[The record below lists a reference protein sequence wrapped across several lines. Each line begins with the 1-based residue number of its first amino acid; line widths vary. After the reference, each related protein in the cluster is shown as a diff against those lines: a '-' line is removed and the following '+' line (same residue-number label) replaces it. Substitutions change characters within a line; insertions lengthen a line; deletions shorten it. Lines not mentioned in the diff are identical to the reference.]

1 MNSPVEIVA
10 LRCVMDFHSA
20 EFDSMS
26 RADPHYRAFISY
38 SHRDTKWAKWLH
50 RALERYAVPID
61 VYPAEEKLQ
70 ADGTERSR
78 RLTPVFRDRDELPAS
93 GSLADTIQQA
103 LEVSENLIVLCSPN
117 SAASQYVNAEIET
130 FRGLHPDN
138 DKKVYALIIEGDPPG
153 CFPPALIAGGA
164 EPIAADAREEGDGRG
179 DAKLK
184 LIAGMLGV
192 GFDRLKQREARRQRN
207 RLLAMVTVVS
217 AVAVMTSFLALWAL
231 KAEKE
236 ATVQKELAEEQREL
250 AVQAA
255 EQEKAAKVVAQ
266 EQREL
271 AERAAEQEKE
281 AKVVAQ
287 EQRELAVQAA
297 EQEKVAKL
305 LAQKQRELAEKAA
318 REARAVLGFFDTK
331 VLAAA
336 RPKQQ
341 EGGLGIDATIRA
353 AIDAAEPQIEETF
366 PDQPLVEASIRSTMG
381 TSYWY
386 LGDAKAAIPQL
397 ERALELRKKELGV
410 KDPLTLKSMTILANS
425 YQRAGRPQE
434 ALDLRE
440 ETLELEREV
449 LGAKHVDTLTS
460 ANNLSVSYREMGRS
474 KEALALDEE
483 TLKLRKEVLGPEDP
497 DTISSM
503 GSLASSY
510 ERMGRGEES
519 LALRE
524 EVLRLFRKVRGPE
537 HPDTLTSMQNL
548 ANSYEAA
555 GKLDEAIALKEK
567 TLESRRKVQGSKHP
581 DTLITMYS
589 LGNSYSSAT
598 DRWEEALAL
607 WEESL
612 ASMREVLGTGHRNT
626 IRVMNNLAQAY
637 RVDGR
642 LADAEGLYRE
652 LLALQ
657 KEAPTKDWTYYY
669 NQSSFGEVLTD
680 LKKYAEAEPLLLA
693 GYKGLEVSV
702 PSNASGQARVKFAI
716 VRLVQLYKD
725 WDKPGKAK
733 PWLEILDEIEKLQ
746 SKAADKKP

>member
-1 MNSPVEIVA
+1 MP
-10 LRCVMDFHSA
+10 
-20 EFDSMS
+20 
-26 RADPHYRAFISY
+26 RANPHYRAFISY
-38 SHRDTKWAKWLH
+38 SHRDAKWAKWLH

-61 VYPAEEKLQ
+61 AYPPEETLHP
-70 ADGTERSR
+70 DGTKRSR

-93 GSLADTIQQA
+93 GSLADTIQHA

-117 SAASQYVNAEIET
+117 SAASQYVNAEIEI

-138 DKKVYALIIEGDPPG
+138 DKKVYALIVEGEPPK
-153 CFPPALIAGGA
+153 CFPAALTAGGV
-164 EPIAADAREEGDGRG
+164 EPIAADAREEGDGKA

-192 GFDRLKQREARRQRN
+192 GFDRLKQREAKRQRN
-207 RLLAMVTVVS
+207 RLLVMVAVVS
-217 AVAVMTSFLALWAL
+217 AVAVTTSFLALWAL

-236 ATVQKELAEEQREL
+236 ATTQKEL

-255 EQEKAAKVVAQ
+255 EKEKAAKVVAQ

-271 AERAAEQEKE
+271 AEKAAEEEKA

-297 EQEKVAKL
+297 EKEKAAKV
-305 LAQKQRELAEKAA
+305 LAEKQRELAEKAA
-318 REARAVLGFFDTK
+318 REAKAVLGFFDTK

-353 AIDAAEPQIEETF
+353 AIDAAEPQIGTTF
-366 PDQPLVEASIRSTMG
+366 PDQPLVEASIRTTMG

-386 LGDAKAAIPQL
+386 LGDAKTAIPQL
-397 ERALELRKKELGV
+397 ERALELRKKELGS

-425 YQRAGRPQE
+425 YQRSGRPQE

-440 ETLELEREV
+440 ETLKLEREV
-449 LGAKHVDTLTS
+449 LGAKHADTLTS
-460 ANNLSVSYREMGRS
+460 ANNLSVSYREMGRPQ
-474 KEALALDEE
+474 EALALDEE

-510 ERMGRGEES
+510 ERMGRGGES

-524 EVLRLFRKVRGPE
+524 EVLRLFSKVQGPT

-548 ANSYEAA
+548 ANSYEFA
-555 GKLDEAIALKEK
+555 GRLDEAIALKEK
-567 TLESRRKVQGSKHP
+567 TLESRREVQGSKHP
-581 DTLITMYS
+581 DTLLTMYS
-589 LGNSYSSAT
+589 LGNSYSSA
-598 DRWEEALAL
+598 DRWKEALAL

-612 ASMREVLGTGHRNT
+612 ASMREVLGHEHQDS

-637 RVDGR
+637 RVSGR
-642 LADAEGLYRE
+642 LADAERLYRE

-657 KEAPTKDWTYYY
+657 KGNSTKDWTYYY

-680 LKKYAEAEPLLLA
+680 LKKYAEAEPLLLD

-702 PSNASGQARVKFAI
+702 PGNASGQERVKFAI

-725 WDKPGKAK
+725 WGKPDKTA
-733 PWLEILDEIEKLQ
+733 PWQEILDAIEKLQ
-746 SKAADKKP
+746 SKPADKAK